1 MGSTGSFFFNGDT
14 TSLSSLALNDEPL
27 LVSDDNTGSSAEK
40 GEGRIL
46 FTADEENSTVLPIDE
61 HKDEILRAVKNQR
74 VTIIHGETG
83 KTFCF

>member
-46 FTADEENSTVLPIDE
+46 FTTDEENSTVLPIDE
-61 HKDEILRAVKNQR
+61 HRDEILRAVKNQR

>member
-1 MGSTGSFFFNGDT
+1 MDSTGSFFSNGDT
-14 TSLSSLALNDEPL
+14 TSLSSLAFNDEPL

-46 FTADEENSTVLPIDE
+46 FTTDEENSTLLPIDE
-61 HKDEILRAVKNQR
+61 HKDEILLAVKNQR